1 MILQSMNLRSVHQV
15 DSLKTLWQI
24 VADLEDK
31 AVQIN
36 QERVVVAERTPEI
49 SKLPFKSPCGL
60 LPATIA
66 AAKA

>member
-49 SKLPFKSPCGL
+49 SKLPLRSPRGL